1 MRVLKVCWQGVRW
14 VLGCSE
20 GMRCSE
26 GVRCSGV
33 VGY

>member
-20 GMRCSE
+20 GMRCS
-26 GVRCSGV
+26 GGIRV
-33 VGY
+33 